1 MLARGGGAAAR
12 GTGPLS
18 AAPRPPFHAWAVP
31 RGVPD
36 DTLGALPVV
45 EDSGLRYPALDAE
58 AVSVLARE
66 LRASRAD
73 VIAGHPSRVRAALLG
88 RAGERFLDPED
99 PLRRAA
105 DELVSEGAGLTP
117 EMARA
122 VIESMARDWT
132 ERRLL
137 ALLAAELSDSDVL
150 DRFVTMPHGTRVRAL
165 PPALSLHV
173 GAGTVPG
180 VSANSLVRAL
190 LIGSAA
196 LVKPGRSDI
205 ALTVLFARALAEEAP
220 ALARMAAVVYWEGGS
235 GAAES
240 AALAEADLVVAYG
253 GDATVRALRER
264 LPTSTPLVAYHHRA
278 SVAVVGREALSH
290 SDLSDTANLAARAIA
305 MFDQRGCV
313 SPRAVLVEEGAAATP
328 RDFASAL
335 MVALAGFGRAL
346 PASALSPAEGSAIHQ
361 FRGTTELR
369 AAAGDSVELFVGED
383 VGWTVVL
390 EKEATLDLYC
400 PHRVVRVHHVR
411 DVRDIPAVLAPLASH
426 LQTVGVAGLR
436 GDRLAALA
444 DGLGDVGASRIC
456 GLGEVPFP
464 PAWWHHDG
472 QGPLRALL
480 RWVDLDSASP
490 SR

>member
-1 MLARGGGAAAR
+1 MS
-12 GTGPLS
+12 T
-18 AAPRPPFHAWAVP
+18 APRSPFNAWAVP

-36 DTLGALPVV
+36 DTLGALAVV
-45 EDSGLRYPALDAE
+45 EDSGLRYPALDAA
-58 AVSVLARE
+58 AVNVLARE
-66 LRASRAD
+66 LRASRSDVVAD
-73 VIAGHPSRVRAALLG
+73 HPSRVRAALLG
-88 RAGERFLDPED
+88 RAGERFLDRED
-99 PLRRAA
+99 PLRRTA
-105 DELVSEGAGLTP
+105 DEFVSEGAGLTP

-122 VIESMARDWT
+122 VIEGMARDWT
-132 ERRLL
+132 EQRLL
-137 ALLAAELSDSDVL
+137 ALLAAELPDPEVL
-150 DRFVTMPHGTRVRAL
+150 DGFVTMPHGTSVHAV

-235 GAAES
+235 GPAES
-240 AALAEADLVVAYG
+240 AALSEADLVVIYG

-264 LPTSTPLVAYHHRA
+264 LPASTPLVAYHHRA
-278 SVAVVGREALSH
+278 SVAVIGREALSR
-290 SDLSDTANLAARAIA
+290 SDVSDTAESAARAIA

-313 SPRAVLVEEGAAATP
+313 SPRAVLVEEGASATP

-335 MVALAGFGRAL
+335 MVALAEVGRAL
-346 PASALSPAEGSAIHQ
+346 PAAALSPAEGSAIHQ
-361 FRGTTELR
+361 LRGATELR
-369 AAAGDSVELFVGED
+369 AAAGEPVELFVGED

-390 EKEATLDLYC
+390 EGEATLDLYC
-400 PHRVVRVHHVR
+400 PHRVVCIHQIR
-411 DVRDIPAVLAPLASH
+411 DVRDVPAVLAPFASH

-436 GDRLAALA
+436 GDRLTALA
-444 DGLGDVGASRIC
+444 DALGDVGVSRIC

-480 RWVDLDSASP
+480 RWVDLDTGFP